1 MEIEICKI
9 ADILEIRVLIFITMN
24 IKFQKIQ
31 KRAAYP
37 SDSKS
42 KKCLAAALGL
52 ASAISLAGCDLGT
65 GTSGAIVN
73 VSSSSA
79 EGGSS
84 SSSEMLAG
92 VISAPSSSSV
102 VESSSSEMLAG
113 VITDPGSSSLEQSSS
128 SSAVDIPL
136 SYTEPYVTAGVVMI
150 EESSSS
156 ELIESSSSS
165 ADPVISVDPIDYGPL
180 SGDVA
185 IVDPVT
191 VDVVPLSSSS
201 EASESSSSASD
212 KKPVNE

>member
-9 ADILEIRVLIFITMN
+9 VDILEIRVLIFITMN

-102 VESSSSEMLAG
+102 VESSSSETLTG
-113 VITDPGSSSLEQSSS
+113 VITDPGSGFLEQSSS
-128 SSAVDIPL
+128 SSVIDTVGYI
-136 SYTEPYVTAGVVMI
+136 EPYVTAGVAMI

-156 ELIESSSSS
+156 ELMESSSSS
-165 ADPVISVDPIDYGPL
+165 SDPLISVDPIDYGPL
-180 SGDVA
+180 SGEIV

>member
-92 VISAPSSSSV
+92 VIAPSSSSV
-102 VESSSSEMLAG
+102 VESSSSETLVG
-113 VITDPGSSSLEQSSS
+113 VINDPGSASLEQSSS
-128 SSAVDIPL
+128 SAADIPL

-156 ELIESSSSS
+156 ELMESSSSS

-201 EASESSSSASD
+201 EASESSSSASA
-212 KKPVNE
+212 KKPLNP

>member
-102 VESSSSEMLAG
+102 VESSSSEPLG
-113 VITDPGSSSLEQSSS
+113 GISSSPESSS
-128 SSAVDIPL
+128 SSSVIDTVGYI
-136 SYTEPYVTAGVVMI
+136 EPVVTAGVVMI

-156 ELIESSSSS
+156 ELIESSSSFS
-165 ADPVISVDPIDYGPL
+165 DPLISVDPIDYGPL
-180 SGDVA
+180 SGDVG

>member
-102 VESSSSEMLAG
+102 VESSSSEPLG
-113 VITDPGSSSLEQSSS
+113 GISSSPESSS
-128 SSAVDIPL
+128 SSSVIDTVGYI
-136 SYTEPYVTAGVVMI
+136 EPYVTAGVAMI

-156 ELIESSSSS
+156 ELMESSSSS
-165 ADPVISVDPIDYGPL
+165 SDPLISVDPVTIEPL
-180 SGDVA
+180 SGEIV
-185 IVDPVT
+185 IVDPIT

-212 KKPVNE
+212 KKPMNE

>member
-9 ADILEIRVLIFITMN
+9 VDILEIRVLIFITMN

-42 KKCLAAALGL
+42 KKSLAAALGL

-102 VESSSSEMLAG
+102 VESSSSEPLG
-113 VITDPGSSSLEQSSS
+113 GISSSPESSS
-128 SSAVDIPL
+128 SSSVIDTVGYI
-136 SYTEPYVTAGVVMI
+136 EPYVTAGVVMI

-156 ELIESSSSS
+156 SAVESSSSS
-165 ADPVISVDPIDYGPL
+165 MDEISIIHVEFPRTGSIAG
-180 SGDVA
+180 
-185 IVDPVT
+185 IVTMVE
-191 VDVVPLSSSS
+191 SSSS
-201 EASESSSSASD
+201 ETSESSSSASD